1 MKKILIYRWNS
12 YNDLDIEQTFRRLGY
27 EVDSVERR
35 EKTYDRDLE
44 FERILTEKITQNVY
58 VFFF

>member
-12 YNDLDIEQTFRRLGY
+12 YNDLDIEQTFRRLAGY
-27 EVDSVERR
+27 GDSVERK

-44 FERILTEKITQNVY
+44 FERDPDREDYAERI
-58 VFFF
+58 

>member
-44 FERILTEKITQNVY
+44 FEWIIRSSTIC
-58 VFFF
+58 